1 MPNSWSC
8 EGQEVPNWVCGVCQ
22 DWEVVIPLRWVLG
35 EKEAPNHDSNDSRRS
50 YNLQQLILFFDCL
63 PEMPLTLSR
72 LGVSLCPVDGVL

>member
-1 MPNSWSC
+1 MPLMSNSVKTRVVLMPNSWSC

-50 YNLQQLILFFDCL
+50 YNLQQLTLIL
-63 PEMPLTLSR
+63 
-72 LGVSLCPVDGVL
+72 